1 MSRKEFQIIDEKRYP
16 LNTEKPIIHTGRKEV
31 NLPYH
36 RWEHRVTL
44 GYNGRTFMA
53 FVDNGVAQL
62 NIFPSIYIEEI
73 TASGLERIEDDNLFD
88 DLYSFV
94 QINGFINM
102 LAPLPK
108 FDK

>member
-1 MSRKEFQIIDEKRYP
+1 MSKFQIIDEKRYP
-16 LNTEKPIIHTGRKEV
+16 LNTEKPIIYTRGKNI

-44 GYNGRTFMA
+44 GYNGRTFMV
-53 FVDNGVAQL
+53 FIDNGVAQL

-88 DLYSFV
+88 DLYSFAQV
-94 QINGFINM
+94 NGFINM
-102 LAPLPK
+102 LAPMPRVYK
-108 FDK
+108 